1 MIVVTYYPARSSL
14 TVKGHAGSNVY
25 GKDLICAAV
34 SSLVLTLAAN
44 AGQLEEHG
52 FVSEAVVI
60 LESGNARIRCK
71 PKPPYRARVEQAFDT
86 VCLGFRM
93 LARKFPNHVAYKVM
107 DN

>member
-1 MIVVTYYPARSSL
+1 MIDITCHVSHHSL
-14 TVKGHAGSNVY
+14 TVKGHAGSNAY
-25 GKDLICAAV
+25 GRDLICAAV

-44 AGQLEEHG
+44 VGHLEEGG

-71 PKPPYRARVEQAFDT
+71 PKQPYRDRVEQVFESI
-86 VCLGFRM
+86 CLGFQL
-93 LARKFPNHVAYKVM
+93 LARKFPNHVAYREI